1 MTFTSNIYI
10 SPYVCMLMEG
20 DDKLTLYEKN
30 FLKKLKPNVL
40 SHAEGHVISICW
52 NGPFVAWAS
61 CLGVRVYD
69 LNEKCSL
76 GLMKWEEP
84 AK

>member
-1 MTFTSNIYI
+1 MLSN
-10 SPYVCMLMEG
+10 
-20 DDKLTLYEKN
+20 
-30 FLKKLKPNVL
+30 
-40 SHAEGHVISICW
+40 AEGHVISVCW

-84 AK
+84 LKYVAQFV